1 MILGDNMKKEGHK
14 SFRWLKILIFC
25 FLLLLA
31 IILYARYIEPTH
43 IIVEEK
49 NVINTNLP
57 NSFYGYKVIQLSD
70 IHYKTTITKK
80 ELEGAVKKINRINPN
95 IVVITGDLLDNTI
108 DYDETDKA
116 TLIDA
121 LNNING
127 KYKYII
133 TGNHDK
139 NELFKEIISKTD
151 FKLLDNTYDIIYNGD
166 YDPILI
172 GGISTRTDGVNIDEK
187 IMPIEQ
193 AIIDNKTTYNILI
206 MHEPNLIEK
215 INYNNYQLVLAGH
228 THNGQ
233 INIPGI
239 KKLLIPTKDNQYT
252 KTYYKLDNTDF
263 YISPGIGTN
272 NIKARLFNSPTINLY
287 RLLDK

>member
-1 MILGDNMKKEGHK
+1 MKKEGHK
-14 SFRWLKILIFC
+14 RFRWLKILIFC
-25 FLLLLA
+25 FLFFLT

-43 IIVEEK
+43 LIVNEE

-57 NSFYGYKVIQLSD
+57 TSFYGYKIVQLSD

-80 ELEGAVKKINRINPN
+80 ELKNTVKMINRIKPN

-108 DYDETDKA
+108 EYNETDKS
-116 TLIDA
+116 TLIDL
-121 LNNING
+121 LNNIDG

-133 TGNHDK
+133 TGDHDK
-139 NELFKEIISKTD
+139 HDLFQEVITQTD
-151 FKLLDNTYDIIYNGD
+151 FKLLDNNYDIIYNGD

-172 GGISTRTDGVNIDEK
+172 GGISTRTDGKNIDEK
-187 IMPIEQ
+187 TMEIDK

-215 INYNNYQLVLAGH
+215 INHNNYQLVLAGH

-233 INIPGI
+233 INVPGI
-239 KKLLIPTKDNQYT
+239 KKLLIPTKDNKYT
-252 KTYYKLDNTDF
+252 KTYYKLDNTDL
-263 YISPGIGTN
+263 YISPGIGTS

>member
-1 MILGDNMKKEGHK
+1 MKKEGHK
-14 SFRWLKILIFC
+14 KFRWLKILIFC
-25 FLLLLA
+25 FLLFLS

-43 IIVEEK
+43 IGVDEK

-57 NSFYGYKVIQLSD
+57 NSFYGYKIVQLSD
-70 IHYKTTITKK
+70 IHYNTTITRK
-80 ELEGAVKKINRINPN
+80 ELKNTIEKINRIKPN
-95 IVVITGDLLDNTI
+95 IVVITGDLLDKSIN
-108 DYDETDKA
+108 YNQNDKE
-116 TLIDA
+116 TLIEL

-133 TGNHDK
+133 TGDHD
-139 NELFKEIISKTD
+139 NNDIFNEIIEKTD

-172 GGISTRTDGVNIDEK
+172 GGISTRTDGLNIDEK
-187 IMPIEQ
+187 IMSIEN
-193 AIIDNKTTYNILI
+193 AIIENKTTYNILI
-206 MHEPNLIEK
+206 IHEPNIVEN
-215 INYNNYQLVLAGH
+215 INYNNYQLILAGH

-233 INIPGI
+233 VNIPGI
-239 KKLLIPTKDNQYT
+239 KKLLIPEKDNKYT
-252 KTYYKLDNTDF
+252 KTYYSLENTDF
-263 YISPGIGTN
+263 YISPGIGTS

>member
-1 MILGDNMKKEGHK
+1 MKEEGHK
-14 SFRWLKILIFC
+14 NFRWLKILIFC
-25 FLLLLA
+25 FLLFLS
-31 IILYARYIEPTH
+31 IILYARYIGTTN

-57 NSFYGYKVIQLSD
+57 NSFYGYKMIQLSD
-70 IHYKTTITKK
+70 IHYNTTINKK
-80 ELEGAVKKINRINPN
+80 ELENTINKINRIKPN
-95 IVVITGDLLDNTI
+95 IVVITGDLLDKTI
-108 DYDETDKA
+108 DYSETDK
-116 TLIDA
+116 TVLIES

-133 TGNHDK
+133 TGDHDD
-139 NELFKEIISKTD
+139 NDIFKEIIEKTD

-172 GGISTRTDGVNIDEK
+172 GGISTRTDGLNIDEK
-187 IMPIEQ
+187 IMNIEN
-193 AIIDNKTTYNILI
+193 AIIENKTTYNILI
-206 MHEPNLIEK
+206 MHEPNIIEN
-215 INYNNYQLVLAGH
+215 INYNNYQLILAGH

-233 INIPGI
+233 INVPVI
-239 KKLLIPTKDNQYT
+239 KNLLIPEKDNKYT
-252 KTYYKLDNTDF
+252 KTYYSLKDTDF
-263 YISPGIGTN
+263 YISPGIGTS

>member
-1 MILGDNMKKEGHK
+1 MKKEGHK
-14 SFRWLKILIFC
+14 RFRWLKILIFC
-25 FLLLLA
+25 FLFFLT

-43 IIVEEK
+43 LIVNEE

-57 NSFYGYKVIQLSD
+57 TSFYGYKIVQLSD

-80 ELEGAVKKINRINPN
+80 ELKNTVKMINRIKPN

-108 DYDETDKA
+108 EYNETDKS
-116 TLIDA
+116 TLIDL
-121 LNNING
+121 LNNIDG

-133 TGNHDK
+133 TGDHDK
-139 NELFKEIISKTD
+139 HDLFQEVITQTD
-151 FKLLDNTYDIIYNGD
+151 FKLLDNNYDIIYNGD

-172 GGISTRTDGVNIDEK
+172 GGISTRTDGKNIDEK
-187 IMPIEQ
+187 IMEIDK

-215 INYNNYQLVLAGH
+215 INHNNYQLVLAGH

-233 INIPGI
+233 INVPGI
-239 KKLLIPTKDNQYT
+239 KKLLIPTKDNKYT
-252 KTYYKLDNTDF
+252 KTYYKLDNTDL
-263 YISPGIGTN
+263 YISPGIGTS

>member
-1 MILGDNMKKEGHK
+1 MKKEGK
-14 SFRWLKILIFC
+14 KRFRWLKILIFC
-25 FLLLLA
+25 FLLFLSV
-31 IILYARYIEPTH
+31 ILYARYIETTH
-43 IIVEEK
+43 IIVNEE

-80 ELEGAVKKINRINPN
+80 ELEKVVKKINRINPN
-95 IVVITGDLLDNTI
+95 IIVITGDLLDNTV
-108 DYDETDKA
+108 DYNETDKS
-116 TLIDA
+116 TLIDL

-133 TGNHDK
+133 TGDHDK
-139 NELFKEIISKTD
+139 HELFNEIITKTD

-172 GGISTRTDGVNIDEK
+172 GGISTRTDGDNSEEK
-187 IMPIEQ
+187 IMSIEN
-193 AIIDNKTTYNILI
+193 AIKENKTTYNILLI
-206 MHEPNLIEK
+206 HEPNIIEK

-233 INIPGI
+233 INVPGI
-239 KKLLIPTKDNQYT
+239 KKLLIPTKDNNYT
-252 KTYYKLDNTDF
+252 KTYYDLDGTDL
-263 YISPGIGTN
+263 YISPGIGTS

>member
-1 MILGDNMKKEGHK
+1 MKKEGK
-14 SFRWLKILIFC
+14 KRFRWLKILIFC
-25 FLLLLA
+25 FLLFLSV
-31 IILYARYIEPTH
+31 ILYARYIETTH
-43 IIVEEK
+43 IIVNEE

-80 ELEGAVKKINRINPN
+80 ELKKVVKKINRIKPN
-95 IVVITGDLLDNTI
+95 IVVITGDLLDNTV
-108 DYDETDKA
+108 DYNETDKS
-116 TLIDA
+116 TLIDL

-133 TGNHDK
+133 TGDHDK
-139 NELFKEIISKTD
+139 HELFNEIITKTD

-172 GGISTRTDGVNIDEK
+172 GGISTRTDGDNSEEK
-187 IMPIEQ
+187 IMSIEN
-193 AIIDNKTTYNILI
+193 AIKENKTTYNILLI
-206 MHEPNLIEK
+206 HEPNIIEK

-233 INIPGI
+233 INVPGI
-239 KKLLIPTKDNQYT
+239 KKLLIPTKDNNYT
-252 KTYYKLDNTDF
+252 KTYYDLDGTDL
-263 YISPGIGTN
+263 YISPGIGTS

>member
-1 MILGDNMKKEGHK
+1 MKKEGHK
-14 SFRWLKILIFC
+14 RFRWLKILIFC
-25 FLLLLA
+25 FLFFLTL
-31 IILYARYIEPTH
+31 ILYARYVEPTH
-43 IIVEEK
+43 LIVNEE

-57 NSFYGYKVIQLSD
+57 TSFYGYKIVQLSD

-80 ELEGAVKKINRINPN
+80 ELETTVKMINRIKPN

-108 DYDETDKA
+108 EYNETDKS
-116 TLIDA
+116 TLIDL
-121 LNNING
+121 LNNIDG

-133 TGNHDK
+133 TGDHDK
-139 NELFKEIISKTD
+139 HDLFQEIVTKTD
-151 FKLLDNTYDIIYNGD
+151 FKLLDNNYDIIYNGD

-172 GGISTRTDGVNIDEK
+172 GGISTRTDGNNIDEK
-187 IMPIEQ
+187 IMEIER
-193 AIIDNKTTYNILI
+193 AIAENKTTYNILLI
-206 MHEPNLIEK
+206 HEPNIINN

-252 KTYYKLDNTDF
+252 KTYYKLDNTDL
-263 YISPGIGTN
+263 YISPGIGTS

>member
-1 MILGDNMKKEGHK
+1 MKKEGNK
-14 SFRWLKILIFC
+14 KFRWLKILIFC
-25 FLLLLA
+25 FLLFLS

-43 IIVEEK
+43 IGVDEK

-57 NSFYGYKVIQLSD
+57 NSFYGYKIVQLSD
-70 IHYKTTITKK
+70 IHYNTTITKK
-80 ELEGAVKKINRINPN
+80 ELKNTIEKINRIKPN
-95 IVVITGDLLDNTI
+95 IVVITGDLLDKSISYNQN
-108 DYDETDKA
+108 DKE
-116 TLIDA
+116 TLIEL

-133 TGNHDK
+133 TGDHD
-139 NELFKEIISKTD
+139 NNDIFNEIIEKTD

-172 GGISTRTDGVNIDEK
+172 GGISTRTDGLNIDEK
-187 IMPIEQ
+187 IMSIEN
-193 AIIDNKTTYNILI
+193 AIIENKTTYNILI
-206 MHEPNLIEK
+206 IHEPNIVEN
-215 INYNNYQLVLAGH
+215 INYNNYQLILAGH

-233 INIPGI
+233 VNIPGI
-239 KKLLIPTKDNQYT
+239 KKLLIPKKDNKYT
-252 KTYYKLDNTDF
+252 KTYYSLEGTDF
-263 YISPGIGTN
+263 YISPGIGTS